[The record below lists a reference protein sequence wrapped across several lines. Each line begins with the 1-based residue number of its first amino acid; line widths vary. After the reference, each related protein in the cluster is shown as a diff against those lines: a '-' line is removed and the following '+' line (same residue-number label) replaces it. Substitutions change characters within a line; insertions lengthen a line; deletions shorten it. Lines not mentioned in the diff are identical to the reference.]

1 MQLFKTYLKLQ
12 TGTRIFFKLWN
23 NLHFYNWAIQIYCS
37 NFTVQAI
44 NPGKVIIVHM
54 LSYQMLKKHNILIA
68 AISVCREMF
77 SVIQLKLIH
86 VKHSSIETVLSNH
99 KIMHMS
105 VLMVSFL
112 NLLASHIQL
121 KNTLLRT

>member
-1 MQLFKTYLKLQ
+1 
-12 TGTRIFFKLWN
+12 
-23 NLHFYNWAIQIYCS
+23 
-37 NFTVQAI
+37 
-44 NPGKVIIVHM
+44 M

-86 VKHSSIETVLSNH
+86 VKHSSIETVLSNN